1 MGLSLRNCALK
12 VTDTKTGKQVYSD
25 FGEMLFTHFG
35 VSGPMILSA
44 SAHMRNME
52 PCRYEIYVDMKPA
65 LDDEKLD
72 ARILREMSENS
83 NKAVS
88 NLVGLLLPRAII
100 NPVVR
105 LSGIKN
111 STKCNQLTKEERK
124 RNLPEKILTEFA
136 DVFRNSKLKTTAQH
150 AANID
155 QEE

>member
-1 MGLSLRNCALK
+1 
-12 VTDTKTGKQVYSD
+12 
-25 FGEMLFTHFG
+25 
-35 VSGPMILSA
+35 MILSA

-83 NKAVS
+83 NKAIS

-105 LSGIKN
+105 LSGIKTQQSAIN
-111 STKCNQLTKEERK
+111 SQRKKEKGLLTQLR
-124 RNLPEKILTEFA
+124 I
-136 DVFRNSKLKTTAQH
+136 
-150 AANID
+150 
-155 QEE
+155 

>member
-1 MGLSLRNCALK
+1 
-12 VTDTKTGKQVYSD
+12 
-25 FGEMLFTHFG
+25 
-35 VSGPMILSA
+35 MILSA

-83 NKAVS
+83 NKAIS

-124 RNLPEKILTEFA
+124 RLAHTIKNLKMTALRFRPISEAVITSGGV
-136 DVFRNSKLKTTAQH
+136 DVNELSPKSH
-150 AANID
+150 G
-155 QEE
+155 E